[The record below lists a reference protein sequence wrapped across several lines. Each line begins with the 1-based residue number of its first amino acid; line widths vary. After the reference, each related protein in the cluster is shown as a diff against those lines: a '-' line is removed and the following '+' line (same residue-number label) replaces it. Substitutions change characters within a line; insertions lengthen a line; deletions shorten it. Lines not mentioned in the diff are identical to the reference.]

1 MSSINISSSK
11 FPQNEKV
18 FLDTNVLYWLTFASA
33 RSLPSTL
40 KPSAYQLE
48 EYPALFQA
56 VIEKNNQLI
65 YSHYSIPELVNIIV
79 NVESSLSGCGK
90 RHEKKKW
97 LRKGGRQIIV
107 SEMKTIIET
116 LESWGATPLGPIPPL
131 DATQY
136 MDRYANVYLDGYDL
150 FIENELSTNNIKYI
164 LTDDIDFLSV
174 NSLDVITANRNA

>member
-56 VIEKNNQLI
+56 VIEKNNQLR
-65 YSHYSIPELVNIIV
+65 HKPVAVN
-79 NVESSLSGCGK
+79 C
-90 RHEKKKW
+90 
-97 LRKGGRQIIV
+97 
-107 SEMKTIIET
+107 
-116 LESWGATPLGPIPPL
+116 
-131 DATQY
+131 
-136 MDRYANVYLDGYDL
+136 
-150 FIENELSTNNIKYI
+150 
-164 LTDDIDFLSV
+164 
-174 NSLDVITANRNA
+174 